1 MNFDLWNEGRK
12 FFAWKRDMKSFF
24 ALYVKELKA
33 NNILFLFLLLLIA
46 GLNAYGLIR
55 IEGVLYFEEAFKQ
68 VFIWMTAAIFLLIFS
83 LPFLLAH
90 TFNTEGKS
98 ETHYQI
104 FALPVSRS
112 KVILAKVA
120 AVASVGFVGGGIV
133 IGSVYLLMLDILPD
147 QVLSFAGMEGT
158 LFLLLIFCGG
168 LGLATYMV
176 FIFGLVIG
184 MEGVKFSVKRYR
196 GLTAV
201 AFFLVAVFLYVGF
214 FHQMTMALDFGQI
227 SISPTIGPIE
237 LSYFAYTILVGIIFM
252 IIGLVMYEKR
262 AEI

>member
-1 MNFDLWNEGRK
+1 
-12 FFAWKRDMKSFF
+12 MKQFF

-33 NNILFLFLLLLIA
+33 NKILFLFLLLLIA

-90 TFNTEGKS
+90 TFNTEWKS
-98 ETHYQI
+98 ETHYLM

-120 AVASVGFVGGGIV
+120 AVANVGFLGGGIV
-133 IGSVYLLMLDILPD
+133 IGSLYLLMLDILPG
-147 QVLSFAGMEGT
+147 QVLSFKGMEVT
-158 LFLLLIFCGG
+158 LFLVLVLCGG
-168 LGLATYMV
+168 VGLATYMV
-176 FIFGLVIG
+176 FIFGLVTG
-184 MEGVKFSVKRYR
+184 MEGAKFSVKRYR
-196 GLTAV
+196 GLAAV
-201 AFFLVAVFLYVGF
+201 IFFLIAVFLYIGF
-214 FHQMTMALDFGQI
+214 FHQMTIALDFLGHI
-227 SISPTIGPIE
+227 SVGPTIGPIE
-237 LSYFAYTILVGIIFM
+237 LSSFAYTILVGIIFM